1 MVRLHTFELQAHK
14 VPEFK
19 EEKSKDWVIYGTDSE
34 WRNRYPD
41 YLLHIYNRSA
51 KHNAIINGKVD
62 YITGNGIG
70 INDKGLDTLGVA
82 KLMKFVDEPNPDE
95 TLDDILYKCALDAEI
110 FGGFCLEV
118 IYNKKG
124 DLSEI
129 YHAEF
134 RKYRVSKDGKTFFY
148 CDDWSKPKDVETIP
162 AFDWSNPKGKQL
174 LYVKNYNPKSDH
186 YALPPYI
193 GAIPYVEIDYEIAN
207 FHLNSI
213 KNGFVG
219 GTVFEFFNGTPTEEE
234 QEELEEKIKAKYAGT
249 DNANRVLLIFNDSQ
263 EQATKITPLSSNDF
277 DTRFDILNKTVQEE
291 IFSGHRVVDPALF
304 GIKQDGIF
312 ASRNQIRD
320 SYELFKNTYVN
331 SRQRFIINIFN
342 ELAALVGFEKRLT
355 IKDSEPIS
363 EGYSEATKVS
373 VMTTDEIRAELGLPP
388 ITTNQV
394 KAEIQLAAHDEPIE
408 IRLCDAFAL
417 CGLSLDEYEVV
428 KPVRQVRFNSDE
440 EMTASENM
448 IQKFGTEDPF
458 TMAVLNAFKE
468 NPYVTYSEIAASLAT
483 TIEEVFKAIEQ
494 LQRSGLI
501 AIGTDAVAGSA
512 QRAIEVT
519 PQGQKALQEVKPLES
534 SFKIAYRYVKS
545 QEATGDEI
553 IPTTRPFCVKM
564 VGQSKSKVWTQA
576 DIQRIGMS
584 EDRNVW
590 LRRGGFW
597 TRKGTNITTP
607 YCRHS
612 WEQVIV
618 KKK

>member
-1 MVRLHTFELQAHK
+1 
-14 VPEFK
+14 
-19 EEKSKDWVIYGTDSE
+19 
-34 WRNRYPD
+34 
-41 YLLHIYNRSA
+41 
-51 KHNAIINGKVD
+51 
-62 YITGNGIG
+62 
-70 INDKGLDTLGVA
+70 
-82 KLMKFVDEPNPDE
+82 
-95 TLDDILYKCALDAEI
+95 
-110 FGGFCLEV
+110 
-118 IYNKKG
+118 
-124 DLSEI
+124 
-129 YHAEF
+129 
-134 RKYRVSKDGKTFFY
+134 
-148 CDDWSKPKDVETIP
+148 
-162 AFDWSNPKGKQL
+162 
-174 LYVKNYNPKSDH
+174 
-186 YALPPYI
+186 
-193 GAIPYVEIDYEIAN
+193 
-207 FHLNSI
+207 
-213 KNGFVG
+213 
-219 GTVFEFFNGTPTEEE
+219 
-234 QEELEEKIKAKYAGT
+234 
-249 DNANRVLLIFNDSQ
+249 
-263 EQATKITPLSSNDF
+263 
-277 DTRFDILNKTVQEE
+277 
-291 IFSGHRVVDPALF
+291 
-304 GIKQDGIF
+304 
-312 ASRNQIRD
+312 
-320 SYELFKNTYVN
+320 
-331 SRQRFIINIFN
+331 
-342 ELAALVGFEKRLT
+342 
-355 IKDSEPIS
+355 
-363 EGYSEATKVS
+363 
-373 VMTTDEIRAELGLPP
+373 
-388 ITTNQV
+388 
-394 KAEIQLAAHDEPIE
+394 
-408 IRLCDAFAL
+408 
-417 CGLSLDEYEVV
+417 
-428 KPVRQVRFNSDE
+428 
-440 EMTASENM
+440 M